1 MTHRTHRPA
10 LLALALATSADPAS
24 AQAPQNLSDSA
35 KAMVGAWETS
45 NADRDKACAL
55 TFKTDPAPGGLKLE
69 LEVTCATALPML
81 KDVGVW
87 VMTPKDELRL
97 VDSRGATVFEF
108 TLVEGGLYEGERPG
122 EGLYFLQTQ
131 AAIKAET
138 HSPEQMF
145 GDWAFLREI
154 DQPLCSL
161 TLTNASNGGSSY
173 KLVVK
178 PGCDAAI
185 ANFGL
190 TSWRL
195 DSNELLLIGRGGNWR
210 FSESDAVNWERIP
223 LSADPLLL
231 VRKSP

>member
-1 MTHRTHRPA
+1 MHRIQRLA
-10 LLALALATSADPAS
+10 LLALALQVGMAHAL
-24 AQAPQNLSDSA
+24 AQQNLSDSA
-35 KAMVGAWETS
+35 KAMVGAWEIS

-55 TFKTDPAPGGLKLE
+55 TFKTDPARGGLKLE
-69 LEVTCATALPML
+69 LEATCPTALPML

-97 VDSRGATVFEF
+97 VDGRGATVFEF
-108 TLVEGGLYEGERPG
+108 TLVEGGLYEGERTS
-122 EGLYFLQTQ
+122 EGLYFLQAQ

-145 GDWAFLREI
+145 GEWAFLREI

-161 TLTNASNGGSSY
+161 TLSNASNGGSAY
-173 KLVVK
+173 KVVIK
-178 PGCDAAI
+178 PGCDTAI

-190 TSWRL
+190 ASWRL
-195 DSNELLLIGRGGNWR
+195 DRNELVLTGRGGNWR

-231 VRKSP
+231 VRKSPQ